1 MMNSK
6 MEKALVDDFDNFI
19 HLTYALNTEVI
30 KEEDI
35 SYDTIFDAVDMYIRD
50 SNLSQFNN
58 RLLHLNILRDQMDSI
73 GKRGVSNVIY
83 FVYMYYSQLKDK
95 HKEIMKELQ
104 TETETK
110 IKTLIDV
117 SKWSVQKFETVSYSF
132 HNLVHCW
139 KSLQAAE

>member
-1 MMNSK
+1 MNSK
-6 MEKALVDDFDNFI
+6 LEKALVDDFDNFI

-30 KEEDI
+30 KEMDI

-73 GKRGVSNVIY
+73 KKRGVSNVIY
-83 FVYMYYSQLKDK
+83 FVYMYYSQLRDK

-117 SKWSVQKFETVSYSF
+117 SKWSVQKFETVIFAFYYLVYSR
-132 HNLVHCW
+132 
-139 KSLQAAE
+139 KSL